1 MHIKRLHTCCTL
13 LKERPTNLKG
23 KKHSSQLWLTRQL
36 KDPYVEKA
44 KKENYRCRSAFKLLE
59 INERHNILS
68 PGMIVIDCGA
78 APGSWT
84 QVAVKLTNSNGSQEN
99 KPIGSVF
106 SIDRQLFHQVEG
118 AHILG
123 NSDFT
128 SLETHRKLRDLLNGK
143 LVDLVMSDMAPNAS
157 GVRDIDHEVII
168 TLAYSAL
175 KFALQFS
182 KPGST
187 FLTKIWDGGK
197 SSQLEEDLCKFYNKV
212 KVVRPDA
219 TRDDSHE
226 MYFLAREFKGLKAG

>member
-1 MHIKRLHTCCTL
+1 M
-13 LKERPTNLKG
+13 
-23 KKHSSQLWLTRQL
+23 QLYFILAR
-36 KDPYVEKA
+36 Y
-44 KKENYRCRSAFKLLE
+44 
-59 INERHNILS
+59 NILS
-68 PGMIVIDCGA
+68 PGMVVIDCGA

-84 QVAVKLTNSNGSQEN
+84 QIAVKLTNSNGSQRN

-106 SIDRQLFHQVEG
+106 SIDKQLFHQVEG

-128 SLETHRKLRDLLNGK
+128 SPETYTKLRDLLNGK
-143 LVDLVMSDMAPNAS
+143 LVDLVMSDMAPNAT

-168 TLAYSAL
+168 SLSYTAL

-197 SSQLEEDLCKFYNKV
+197 SPQLEKDLGKFYNKV

-219 TRDDSHE
+219 TRDDSNE
-226 MYFLAREFKGLKAG
+226 MYFLAREFKGLKTR